1 MRGLSRGQGQ
11 CRDPACLLSSCEAE
25 RVPVGQRLS
34 MDEVALDSDR
44 GAGGLSL
51 PPRPPVASPALVALI

>member
-1 MRGLSRGQGQ
+1 M
-11 CRDPACLLSSCEAE
+11 
-25 RVPVGQRLS
+25 GQRLS

-44 GAGGLSL
+44 GTGGLSL